1 MQRKGDISKAIQHAG
16 SGKLPIVQST
26 TKIARPGS
34 LSEAGKEKVVAGS
47 IRQCVRAENLVPA
60 T

>member
-1 MQRKGDISKAIQHAG
+1 LRLLLRLVNAG
-16 SGKLPIVQST
+16 SGKLHIVQST